1 VSPDLKWAT
10 VASAGLRA
18 DGHVHVEIARRQPN
32 TEWVVPFAA
41 ANPQYGPYRVAGS
54 GPAGFLLKLLEDEGV
69 WTVDV
74 PSSEV
79 TQATQRLI
87 AAVDDGTIHHLGS
100 NEIAA
105 ALSNAT
111 LKASGD
117 SQVWS
122 RVKSSGDIS
131 ALVAATVAV
140 GGVRSD
146 VDPIIRF

>member
-1 VSPDLKWAT
+1 
-10 VASAGLRA
+10 
-18 DGHVHVEIARRQPN
+18 
-32 TEWVVPFAA
+32 
-41 ANPQYGPYRVAGS
+41 
-54 GPAGFLLKLLEDEGV
+54 LKLLEDEGV
-69 WTVDV
+69 WVIDV
-74 PSSEV
+74 PASEV

-87 AAVDDGTIHHLGS
+87 ASVDDGTIHHLGS

-122 RVKSSGDIS
+122 RIKSSGDIS

-140 GGVRSD
+140 GGVRTD

>member
-1 VSPDLKWAT
+1 
-10 VASAGLRA
+10 
-18 DGHVHVEIARRQPN
+18 
-32 TEWVVPFAA
+32 
-41 ANPQYGPYRVAGS
+41 
-54 GPAGFLLKLLEDEGV
+54 LLEEQGV
-69 WTVDV
+69 WTIDV
-74 PSSEV
+74 PAGDV
-79 TQATQRLI
+79 TKATQRLI
-87 AAVDDGTIHHLGS
+87 ASVDDGTIHHLGS

-140 GGVRSD
+140 GGVRTD